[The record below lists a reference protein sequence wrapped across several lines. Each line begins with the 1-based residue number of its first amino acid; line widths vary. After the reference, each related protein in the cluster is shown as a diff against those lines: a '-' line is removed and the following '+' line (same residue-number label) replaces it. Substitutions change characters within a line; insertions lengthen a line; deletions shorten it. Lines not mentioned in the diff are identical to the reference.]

1 MISRAK
7 IPAMLFLALAATMIA
22 GCGGGSGGGDGSS
35 GGGLTLLSGLDG
47 DADNHDI
54 LYFSG
59 NYEQQGKSYS
69 TLYAVS
75 PSSTNNFYG
84 QHLSVQEDNRSPE
97 ELARALYRPL
107 YESVI
112 DENDGSVQDYR
123 VSDVLFLHNRESGNA
138 TSEGFARA
146 TTDAAATIG
155 NQMGVRFSGES
166 YLGAPNL
173 DGAGVLIRQN
183 YIDADQVEISYGL
196 PGNKKLARTSYSISK
211 LPASVISSVIKYV
224 TPFANIASDSDSFAY
239 LALRDDD
246 AVLCNGFHVT
256 RASSSGSGAN
266 GNVVANYLPVG
277 KEASDVIALGGPLS
291 DGTAYVVVN
300 VVNQA
305 DCTSEASLW
314 RFSPGAP
321 ASLILTPVLN
331 SNDEPLIIPAGIA
344 GGPMMPAARHVAQQ
358 GDVLYFGITGAL
370 GFGPQDL
377 YRVDGNSWSL
387 LAEQED
393 SLGYYTG
400 FIVADE
406 GRVAAS
412 VGNKVVSWA
421 ENGSDRQELDES
433 SAAWLG
439 IMTEVIGS
447 RDGWIFY
454 NRADITGQD
463 NAVAMK
469 IDGSDSQIIPN
480 AQWFGASITGNGESI
495 NGINELS
502 EVFLWRDRDI
512 GAVSAADP
520 TAGMVLLGRLG
531 SAPDNVVMY
540 GLAPGPHRLIQ
551 VFPSGEDEGRVYY
564 VNTRNADS
572 LRAMTVG
579 SPIGHQRPVDG
590 F

>member
-1 MISRAK
+1 MISHGK
-7 IPAMLFLALAATMIA
+7 IPAIIFLGLAATMIV
-22 GCGGGSGGGDGSS
+22 GCGGGSGGGDGSA
-35 GGGLTLLSGLDG
+35 GAGLTLLSGLNG

-59 NYEQQGKSYS
+59 NYEDGGKSYS

-97 ELARALYRPL
+97 ELARVLYRPL

-146 TTDAAATIG
+146 STDG
-155 NQMGVRFSGES
+155 PLNNQMGTRVSSGS
-166 YLGAPNL
+166 YQAAPNL
-173 DGAGVLIRQN
+173 DGASVVLRQN
-183 YIDADQVEISYGL
+183 YVNADLTEIIYGY
-196 PGNKKLARTSYSISK
+196 PGPQKRVRMNMSEADSVANALSSIVKYIAPSQHV
-211 LPASVISSVIKYV
+211 ANSSDGDFY
-224 TPFANIASDSDSFAY
+224 Y
-239 LALRDDD
+239 LALRSDINVQCGGYT
-246 AVLCNGFHVT
+246 VLRAQTEAGGTNGSLLNSF
-256 RASSSGSGAN
+256 
-266 GNVVANYLPVG
+266 LPDGV
-277 KEASDVIALGGPLS
+277 EAAQAEALGGPLS
-291 DGTAYVVVN
+291 NRGQYVVIKTL
-300 VVNQA
+300 NQD
-305 DCTSEASLW
+305 DCSSEISLW
-314 RFSPGAP
+314 LHRPGAST
-321 ASLILTPVLN
+321 ASILTPVLN
-331 SNDEPLIIPAGIA
+331 DNDERLIFPEGIA
-344 GGPMMPAARHVAQQ
+344 GGPIMPAARHVAQQ

-433 SAAWLG
+433 SAVWLG

-469 IDGSDSQIIPN
+469 IDGSESQVIPN